1 MVSLRALLV
10 MLVLGLGLAA
20 AAPGAAVA
28 AEDDSKNPNLFVSVE
43 RMRLVLVN
51 EEHKVTGALQYD
63 LSIEARDVAGRDR
76 ITLLMPR
83 IRDALLT
90 RLGTQEVTG
99 RHVSADQLN
108 DAKRRILQILRQ
120 TVGEGAVASVHV
132 VSSYVYPV

>member
-1 MVSLRALLV
+1 MAALPALLV
-10 MLVLGLGLAA
+10 MLVLGLGLAV
-20 AAPGAAVA
+20 AAPGAALA
-28 AEDDSKNPNLFVSVE
+28 AEEAKGPNLFVPVE

-51 EEHKVTGALQYD
+51 DQSKVTGALQYD

-76 ITLLMPR
+76 INQLMPR

-99 RHVSADQLN
+99 RHVTADQLN
-108 DAKRRILQILRQ
+108 DAKRRILLILRQ
-120 TVGEGAVASVHV
+120 TVGEGAVAGVHV